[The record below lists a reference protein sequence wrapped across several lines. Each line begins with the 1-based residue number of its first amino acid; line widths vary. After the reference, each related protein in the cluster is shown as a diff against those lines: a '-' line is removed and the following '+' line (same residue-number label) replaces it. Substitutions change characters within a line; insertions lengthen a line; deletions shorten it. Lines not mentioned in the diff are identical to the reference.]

1 MQAVRVVGRF
11 VDENKKPVKGMIK
24 FRPSQI
30 WVEEYGAAYPTLA
43 PEVELNQG
51 VFDVMVTRTD
61 SGNSIPWHYTV
72 ECPAGVWTCYFSGDG
87 PFQLAEQM
95 KSKKS

>member
-11 VDENKKPVKGMIK
+11 LDQHKNPVKGRVK
-24 FRPSQI
+24 FTPSQI
-30 WVEEYGAAYPTLA
+30 WVEEGADTFPTLA
-43 PEVELNQG
+43 PDVELNEG

-72 ECPAGVWTCYFSGDG
+72 ECPAGRWTVYFSGDG
-87 PFQLAEQM
+87 PFQLAQQL
-95 KSKKS
+95 KSKRT